1 MPRLVIFCPDAE
13 NFRDLIQRDLPEL
26 EIVIAPADDPIA
38 AKALVGEADYL
49 LAWRFPPGL
58 LDQAPRLRWIQSYGA
73 GVDHL
78 LAATLPERVTL
89 TRVVDVFGPAM
100 AEYTLG
106 YLLAVTW
113 RMKQLFAYQCEQ
125 LWHPF
130 SAPLLRGG
138 TVVVVGL
145 GSIGRE
151 VCRLLGL
158 AGLEVIG
165 VSRSG
170 QPIAEAVET
179 HPVANLDQI
188 LPRANYLVL
197 VLPLTDASQGLID
210 ARRLALMPRDAWLVN
225 IARGPIVVEADL
237 LAALRSGQLG
247 GAILDVFE
255 TEPLPTGHP
264 YWTLDNVI
272 VTPHVAGPDET
283 PAIARQLVE
292 NYRRLQA
299 DEPLLRV
306 VDRAR
311 GY

>member
-13 NFRDLIQRDLPEL
+13 SFRDQIQRALPEL
-26 EIVIAPADDPIA
+26 EIVIAPADDVGA

-58 LDQAPRLRWIQSYGA
+58 LDDAPRLRWIQSYGA

-106 YLLAVTW
+106 YLLSVSW
-113 RMKQLFAYQCEQ
+113 RMKQLFEQ
-125 LWHPF
+125 QRQQIWRPF
-130 SAPLLRGG
+130 SASLLRGG

-170 QPIAEAVET
+170 QPIAEAAEI
-179 HPVANLDQI
+179 HPVADLNRI

-197 VLPLTDASQGLID
+197 VLPLTNASRGLID
-210 ARRLALMPRDAWLVN
+210 ARRLALLPEGAWLVN

-264 YWTLDNVI
+264 YWTIENVT

-283 PAIARQLVE
+283 PAIARQFIE

-299 DEPLLRV
+299 GEPLLRV